1 MPTARL
7 PIDAAHRAASSDAHA
22 IGAVTGLTDAL
33 AGKAA
38 VAHETALTGVHGI
51 VANGTNSYGLGDSS
65 VLAVN
70 VGTGNV
76 AFGFECLKAA
86 TSANYAVGIGY
97 KALLRNTTGYGN
109 IALGNV
115 ALGNNTTGHSSVAI
129 GGYALG
135 AQTSG
140 NSNFAIGGDSLR
152 WCSTGARNAAIGF
165 SALNGITTTNNNIGI
180 GASAGNFLA
189 DGVTSN
195 QTSANCTYIGAY
207 ARASVASAAN
217 ETVIGYT
224 AIGGGSNTVRLG
236 NSSVTAWLPGATNK
250 VAIGSATLAFK
261 EQYMTDGT
269 NTWKLT
275 VDATGPVWTS
285 I

>member
-51 VANGTNSYGLGDSS
+51 TVPNADSIGVGEFTMTSTTGAANAVFGHRAAQFMTTAQRNAVFGYMAKRTGLTGSFGVFFGYMAGYALAGD
-65 VLAVN
+65 
-70 VGTGNV
+70 GNV
-76 AFGFECLKAA
+76 AVGYN
-86 TSANYAVGIGY
+86 SARY
-97 KALLRNTTGYGN
+97 
-109 IALGNV
+109 
-115 ALGNNTTGHSSVAI
+115 
-129 GGYALG
+129 
-135 AQTSG
+135 
-140 NSNFAIGGDSLR
+140 
-152 WCSTGARNAAIGF
+152 
-165 SALNGITTTNNNIGI
+165 
-180 GASAGNFLA
+180 LA
-189 DGVTSN
+189 DGSTANETS
-195 QTSANCTYIGAY
+195 SYGTYVGFGTK
-207 ARASVASAAN
+207 ASVAGVTN
-217 ETVIGYT
+217 ETAIGNQ

-236 NSSVTAWLPGATNK
+236 NASVVSWLPGDTNK
-250 VAIGSATLAFK
+250 VALGSPTLAFK